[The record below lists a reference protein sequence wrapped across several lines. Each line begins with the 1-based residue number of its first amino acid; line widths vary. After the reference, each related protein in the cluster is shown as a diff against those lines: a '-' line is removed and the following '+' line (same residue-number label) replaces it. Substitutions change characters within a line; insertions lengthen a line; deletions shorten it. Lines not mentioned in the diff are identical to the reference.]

1 MVLNPVCSS
10 TARCRDN
17 AKILKTNLS
26 IEETSGSDK
35 HHDFN
40 SREGIANILK
50 GTLIPGVANVS
61 PRTEKIR
68 VQSTTKTL
76 TVKHRK
82 YGECS
87 NLKVIV

>member
-1 MVLNPVCSS
+1 M
-10 TARCRDN
+10 
-17 AKILKTNLS
+17 KTNLS

-50 GTLIPGVANVS
+50 GNLIPGVANVS

-68 VQSTTKTL
+68 VQSTRKTL
-76 TVKHRK
+76 TVKSRK
-82 YGECS
+82 CGEGS
-87 NLKVIV
+87 DLKVSI